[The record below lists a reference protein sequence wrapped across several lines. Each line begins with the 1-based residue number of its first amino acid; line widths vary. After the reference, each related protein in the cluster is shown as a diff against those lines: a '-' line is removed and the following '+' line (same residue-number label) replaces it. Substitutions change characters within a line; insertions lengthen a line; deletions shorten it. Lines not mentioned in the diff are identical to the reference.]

1 MIVLRATSRGA
12 ELATT
17 LTSVASLPNAAFALA
32 VEAAL
37 LNQNLVYIAIY
48 NDAATSPEA
57 AFKVLRG

>member
-1 MIVLRATSRGA
+1 MILLRATARGG
-12 ELATT
+12 ELAATIAT
-17 LTSVASLPNAAFALA
+17 AASLPNAAFALA

-37 LNQNLVYIAIY
+37 LNCNYVYIAIY